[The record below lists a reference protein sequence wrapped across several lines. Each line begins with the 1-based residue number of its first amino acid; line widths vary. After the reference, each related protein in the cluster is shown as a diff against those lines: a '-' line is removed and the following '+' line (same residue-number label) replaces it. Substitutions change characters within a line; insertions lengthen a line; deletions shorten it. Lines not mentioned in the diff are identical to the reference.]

1 MNVILE
7 GIAQSEQKINGLK
20 ERLQVLAENAV
31 IIQTAVQEVNG
42 IIETNAASSQEVAA
56 ASEEQSASTEELA
69 ALSKMVADIAI
80 ELEELVSHFKV

>member
-1 MNVILE
+1 M
-7 GIAQSEQKINGLK
+7 
-20 ERLQVLAENAV
+20 
-31 IIQTAVQEVNG
+31 NG